1 MLKDNRPLRVADL
14 DCKSA
19 EQKERRKHKECK
31 RRASDINGSFDD
43 VPKADFVRVN
53 PNVREVQA
61 VECEETS
68 VRAVELFQLVVK
80 LDIFFFLIA
89 GVEVGLENRSLG
101 LVAERLDEAC
111 IVQLV
116 ENLFADAHERVQV
129 RIQEDNPDT
138 AVIAQVAQHVD
149 KT

>member
-1 MLKDNRPLRVADL
+1 M
-14 DCKSA
+14 
-19 EQKERRKHKECK
+19 
-31 RRASDINGSFDD
+31 
-43 VPKADFVRVN
+43 PKANLVRVN
-53 PNVREVQA
+53 PNVREVQT
-61 VECEETS
+61 VEREEAS

-101 LVAERLDEAC
+101 LVAERLDETC
-111 IVQLV
+111 VVQLV